1 MIGTVAR
8 WIDQARH
15 AVALTGAGV
24 STDSGI
30 PDFRSDAGLW
40 AEVDPMD
47 VASTAGFEED
57 PERFYRFWV
66 PKLATIRDAQPSAAH
81 RFLARLES
89 RGRMQAVVTQNVDG
103 LHQRAGSKRVLEMH
117 GSFRELRCQ
126 ACHHTM
132 DLQGSIDLRER
143 ATPPTCPECGSER
156 VKPSVVLF
164 GDMLGPVLAE
174 AEREIRDA
182 DLLLCLGSSLAVF
195 PVAGLVPLARRS
207 GAKVV
212 ILNRETTGMDDE
224 ADAVLRGELSELVQE
239 LAAPLG
245 L

>member
-1 MIGTVAR
+1 MIGKVAR

-24 STDSGI
+24 STESGI

-40 AEVDPMD
+40 AAVDPMD

-57 PERFYRFWV
+57 PGRFYRFWI
-66 PKLATIRDAQPSAAH
+66 PKLAAIRDARPSAAH

-103 LHQRAGSKRVLEMH
+103 LHQKAGSRRVLEMH
-117 GSFRELRCQ
+117 GSFGRLECQ
-126 ACHHTM
+126 VCGHAV
-132 DLQGSIDLRER
+132 DLQASIDLRED
-143 ATPPTCPECGSER
+143 ADAPLCAECGSPR

-164 GDMLGPVLAE
+164 GDMLGPVLGEAE
-174 AEREIRDA
+174 AEIRDC

-195 PVAGLVPLARRS
+195 PVAGLVPLARRT

-224 ADAVLRGELSELVQE
+224 ADAVLRGELSDLVQE

>member
-1 MIGTVAR
+1 MMADVAR
-8 WIDQARH
+8 WIDRARH

-40 AEVDPMD
+40 TEVDPMD

-57 PERFYRFWV
+57 PERFYRFWI
-66 PKLATIRDAQPSAAH
+66 PKLAKIRDAQPSAAH

-89 RGRMQAVVTQNVDG
+89 RGRMQAVITQNVDG
-103 LHQRAGSKRVLEMH
+103 LHQKAGSRRVLEMH
-117 GSFRELRCQ
+117 GSFRKFRCQ
-126 ACHHTM
+126 DCGHTL
-132 DLQGSIDLRER
+132 DLGESVDLRER
-143 ATPPTCPECGSER
+143 AEPPTCPACTSQR

-164 GDMLGPVLAE
+164 GDMLGPVLGE
-174 AEREIRDA
+174 AEREIRDC

-212 ILNRETTGMDDE
+212 ILNREGTGMDDE
-224 ADAVLRGELSELVQE
+224 ADAVLRGELSDLVQE